1 MQLSKAQARADRNER
16 PAALSPVR
24 GAGRSPAA
32 RVSAKDCVPLH
43 SFFRSHAAAYILLPT
58 AAACWSGNHIIA
70 RAIAGIVPP
79 ASLSVVRWLVVALI
93 LGLVGPH
100 LLIADWRKLKAKI
113 GALTFL
119 ALIGGAAFGTLQYV
133 ALQYTTAINMG
144 VVGSVSPAFIV
155 AASFLLFGD
164 RMSLRQLLGVAV
176 SLIGVLAIVTQ
187 LQPDLLLNLSFNG
200 GDLMILANMVLW
212 SIYSACLRLRPE
224 VHALSFLFVLAVISA
239 IANVPFA
246 AWEYAVGYRL
256 QATEAALGAILYAV
270 LFTTLLA
277 FVCWNRGIELIGAPR
292 AGAFLHTIPL
302 FSAGLA
308 TSLLG
313 ESLQL
318 YHVAGFALIL
328 AGVTLAA
335 RPASQQRQ
343 PALPDARV

>member
-1 MQLSKAQARADRNER
+1 MVSFL
-16 PAALSPVR
+16 
-24 GAGRSPAA
+24 RSP
-32 RVSAKDCVPLH
+32 
-43 SFFRSHAAAYILLPT
+43 AAAYILLPT

-70 RAIAGIVPP
+70 RAIAGDVPP

-100 LLIADWRKLKAKI
+100 VLMADWGKLKAKI

-119 ALIGGAAFGTLQYV
+119 ALIGGAAFGTMQYV

-144 VVGSVSPAFIV
+144 VVGSVAPAFIV

-164 RMSLRQLLGVAV
+164 RMSLRQLSGVGV

-187 LQPDLLLNLSFNG
+187 LQPDLLLSLSFNV
-200 GDLMILANMVLW
+200 GDLMIIANMVLW
-212 SIYSACLRLRPE
+212 AIYCACLRLRPN
-224 VHALSFLFVLAVISA
+224 VHPLSFLFAFAVISGL
-239 IANVPFA
+239 ANIPFA
-246 AWEYAVGYRL
+246 AWEYAIGFHL
-256 QATEAALGAILYAV
+256 HATEATLGAILYAAV
-270 LFTTLLA
+270 FTTLLA
-277 FVCWNRGIELIGAPR
+277 YVCWNRGVELIGAPR
-292 AGAFLHTIPL
+292 ASAFLHTIPL

-313 ESLQL
+313 ESLRL

-335 RPASQQRQ
+335 RPAARQQAA
-343 PALPDARV
+343 ALPDGRA

>member
-1 MQLSKAQARADRNER
+1 MEPDALIPKARF
-16 PAALSPVR
+16 PLVSFL
-24 GAGRSPAA
+24 RSP
-32 RVSAKDCVPLH
+32 
-43 SFFRSHAAAYILLPT
+43 AAAYILLPT
-58 AAACWSGNHIIA
+58 A
-70 RAIAGIVPP
+70 
-79 ASLSVVRWLVVALI
+79 SLSVARWLVVALI

-100 LLIADWRKLKAKI
+100 LLIADWGKLKAKI

-119 ALIGGAAFGTLQYV
+119 ALIGGAAFGTMQYV

-164 RMSLRQLLGVAV
+164 RMSLRQLSGVGV

-187 LQPDLLLNLSFNG
+187 LQPELLLSLSFNG

-212 SIYSACLRLRPE
+212 SIYSACLRLRPN
-224 VHALSFLFVLAVISA
+224 VHPLSFLFAFAVISGL
-239 IANVPFA
+239 ANIPFA
-246 AWEYAVGYRL
+246 VWEYAIGFHL
-256 QATEAALGAILYAV
+256 HATEATLGAILYAAV
-270 LFTTLLA
+270 FTTLLA
-277 FVCWNRGIELIGAPR
+277 YVCWNRGVELIGAPR

-335 RPASQQRQ
+335 RP
-343 PALPDARV
+343 

>member
-1 MQLSKAQARADRNER
+1 L
-16 PAALSPVR
+16 P
-24 GAGRSPAA
+24 
-32 RVSAKDCVPLH
+32 
-43 SFFRSHAAAYILLPT
+43 SFFRSPAAAYILLPT
-58 AAACWSGNHIIA
+58 SAACWAGNHVIA
-70 RAIAGIVPP
+70 RAIAGEVPP
-79 ASLSVVRWLVVALI
+79 ASLSVMRWVVVALI

-133 ALQYTTAINMG
+133 ALHYTTAINMG

-164 RMSLRQLLGVAV
+164 RMSLRQLFGVGV
-176 SLIGVLAIVTQ
+176 SLVGVLAIVTR
-187 LQPDLLLNLSFNG
+187 LQPDVLLSLSFNE

-212 SIYSACLRLRPE
+212 SIYSACLRLRPQ
-224 VHALSFLFVLAVISA
+224 VHALSFLFVLALISA
-239 IANVPFA
+239 VANVPFA
-246 AWEYAVGYRL
+246 IWEYAVGYRL
-256 QATEAALGAILYAV
+256 HATEMTLGAILYAV

-277 FVCWNRGIELIGAPR
+277 YVCWNRGIELIGAPR
-292 AGAFLHTIPL
+292 ASAFLHTIPL

-313 ESLQL
+313 ETLRL

-335 RPASQQRQ
+335 RPAAPQQQ
-343 PALPDARV
+343 PVLPEGRA